1 MKKGVEFMSNS
12 KIQIKPYYLLFTVTF
27 LFAIICIVLSKVNPM
42 YWNLET
48 IFKSM
53 MNNRGL
59 YFKYLIPITISFIL
73 TIISII
79 YGTRI
84 LVNQIKQSLHDE
96 YYIKEYSIKE
106 LIVLGIMTLLLAI
119 YLVYVAWYLFLLVAI
134 ILLVMWWIANDN

>member
-1 MKKGVEFMSNS
+1 MNNS
-12 KIQIKPYYLLFTVTF
+12 KIQIKPYYLLFMVTF

-53 MNNRGL
+53 MNNRSL

-73 TIISII
+73 TIMSII
-79 YGTRI
+79 YGTYI
-84 LVNQIKQSLHDE
+84 LVNQIKQGLYDE
-96 YYIKEYSIKE
+96 YYVKAYSIRE
-106 LIVLGIMTLLLAI
+106 LIVLGIMILLLSI

-134 ILLVMWWIANDN
+134 ILLVMWWIVNDN

>member
-1 MKKGVEFMSNS
+1 MNNS
-12 KIQIKPYYLLFTVTF
+12 KIQIKPYYLLFMVTF

-53 MNNRGL
+53 MNNRSL

-73 TIISII
+73 TIMSII
-79 YGTRI
+79 YGTYI
-84 LVNQIKQSLHDE
+84 LVNQIKQGLYDE
-96 YYIKEYSIKE
+96 YYVKAYSIKE
-106 LIVLGIMTLLLAI
+106 LIVLGIMILLLSI

-134 ILLVMWWIANDN
+134 ILLVMWWIVNDN